1 MAELIVGPLL
11 RYVSETAATIWV
23 ETDQGC
29 EVEVRGAG
37 EAAKAHTF
45 AIENHHYALIALE
58 GLEPGGSYEYEVLV
72 DGARRW
78 PLEGSGFPPSVIR
91 TIDPGAPLRLSFG
104 SCRVALPHEPPYTLD
119 PDEDDSG
126 HGFDAI
132 YVLATEMIR
141 GERDNWPQ
149 ILLLLGDQVYV
160 DEGSP
165 RTREL
170 IRTRRGT
177 EDEPGEE
184 VIDFEEYA
192 SLYRESWTDPR
203 IRWLLS
209 TVSTSMIFDD
219 HDMSDDWNI
228 SLSWVEEIRRKPWW
242 RQRVVAGFMTYWIYQ
257 HIGNLSPRE
266 LSTNDVYAAVRSEE
280 DPSEVLRK
288 FAYRADREVAG
299 TRWSFCRDLGGTRLI
314 VMDSRAGRVLTPGD
328 RAMVDDDEWDW
339 IVEHAGGDF
348 DHLLLGTSV
357 PWLLGMAMHDIEAW
371 SERVT
376 DEAWGKVPAHLAESA
391 RRAVDFDHW
400 GSFLDSFER
409 LRDLIAEV
417 ASGERGRAP
426 ATVTVLSGDV
436 HHAYLAPVAYPKD
449 RGIVSAVSQATCSPF
464 RNPLDAKERRVINTL
479 LTAGAEKTFRL
490 LARSAGVPDPGIRWR
505 FAEGP
510 YYDNQVASLRIDG
523 RECRLRLDKTI
534 ESEGYERRLERV
546 FDRRLS

>member
-11 RYVSETAATIWV
+11 RYVSGNEATIWV
-23 ETDQGC
+23 ETDQAC

-37 EAAKAHTF
+37 EPASAPTF
-45 AIENHHYALIALE
+45 SIENHHYALVVVE
-58 GLEPGGSYEYEVLV
+58 GLEPGGSYEYEVYA
-72 DGARRW
+72 DGERRW
-78 PLEGSGFPPSVIR
+78 PLEGSEFPPSVIR
-91 TIDPGAPLRLSFG
+91 TVNPEGPLRISFG
-104 SCRVALPHEPPYTLD
+104 SCRVALPHEEPYTLA
-119 PDEDDSG
+119 PDEHDDA
-126 HGFDAI
+126 HGFDAL

-141 GERDNWPQ
+141 GDRENWPL

-192 SLYRESWTDPR
+192 SLYREAWTSDR
-203 IRWLLS
+203 IRWLFS

-242 RQRVVAGFMTYWIYQ
+242 RHRVVAGFMTYWLYQ
-257 HIGNLSPRE
+257 HLGNLSPRE
-266 LSTNDVYAAVRSEE
+266 LATNDVLEAVRTEE
-280 DPSEVLRK
+280 DPTEVLRG

-299 TRWSFCRDLGGTRLI
+299 TRWSFCRDLDRTRLI

-328 RAMVDDDEWDW
+328 RKMVDDTEWDW
-339 IVEHAGGDF
+339 ISEHATGDF

-371 SERVT
+371 SECVT
-376 DEAWGKVPAHLAESA
+376 DGCWGDVPARLAEAA
-391 RRAVDFDHW
+391 RRTVDFDHW
-400 GSFLDSFER
+400 GSFTDSFER

-417 ASGERGRAP
+417 ASGERGEAP

-436 HHAYLAPVAYPKD
+436 HHAYLAPIAYPKG

-464 RNPLDAKERRVINTL
+464 RNPLNSKERAVIDTL
-479 LTAGAEKTFRL
+479 LTKGAERTFRL
-490 LARSAGVPDPGIRWR
+490 LAKAAGAPDPGIRWH

-523 RECRLRLDKTI
+523 RACEVRLDKTA
-534 ESEGYERRLERV
+534 GGDDADRRLERV
-546 FDRRLS
+546 FDHRLS

>member
-11 RYVSETAATIWV
+11 RYVSETEATIWV
-23 ETDQGC
+23 ETDRGC
-29 EVEVRGAG
+29 MVEVRGAG
-37 EAAKAHTF
+37 QPAKAATF
-45 AIENHHYALIALE
+45 AVENHHYALVRIE
-58 GLEPGGSYEYEVLV
+58 GLEPGQSYRYEVLL
-72 DGARRW
+72 DGERCW
-78 PLEGSGFPPSVIR
+78 PLEGSEYPASLIR
-91 TIDPGAPLRLSFG
+91 TIDPDAPLRLSFG
-104 SCRVALPHEPPYTLD
+104 SCRVALPHEDPYTLD
-119 PDEDDSG
+119 PNEHEDG
-126 HGFDAI
+126 HGFDAL

-141 GERDNWPQ
+141 GERENWPQ

-177 EDEPGEE
+177 EEEPGEE

-192 SLYRESWTDPR
+192 SLYRESWSDPR

-228 SLSWVEEIRRKPWW
+228 SLSWVQEWRAKPWW
-242 RQRVVAGFMTYWIYQ
+242 RQRVVAGFMSYWIYQ
-257 HIGNLSPRE
+257 HIGNLSPSE
-266 LSTNDVYAAVRSEE
+266 LAANDVFEAVHSEE
-280 DPSEVLRK
+280 DPSDVLRK

-328 RAMVDDDEWDW
+328 RAMVDETEWDW
-339 IVEHAGGDF
+339 IVEHASGDF

-376 DEAWGKVPAHLAESA
+376 DEAWGKLPAKLAEAA

-400 GSFLDSFER
+400 GSFLDSFEK

-417 ASGERGRAP
+417 AAGERGNAP

-436 HHAYLAPVAYPKD
+436 HHAYLAPVAYPKG
-449 RGIVSAVSQATCSPF
+449 RGLLSTVSQATCSPF
-464 RNPLDAKERRVINTL
+464 RNPLDGKERRVIDTL
-479 LTAGAEKTFRL
+479 LTTGAERTFRL
-490 LARSAGVPDPGIRWR
+490 LAKAAGAPDPGIRWR
-505 FAEGP
+505 FEEGP
-510 YYDNQVASLRIDG
+510 YYDNQVASLRIEG
-523 RECRLRLDKTI
+523 RRCDMRLDKTI
-534 ESEGYERRLERV
+534 EAEEGERRLERV